1 MPISRRGFIK
11 LTGTGAL
18 SSVAIPAL
26 GQDVSAASAIPGALN
41 YPETAISRLD
51 ALSVNEPVM
60 FFYPDNRS
68 MCELLKCGRPV
79 PGGIGPDQDIVAY
92 SVLCPHM
99 GCPTQYDRESRRYRC
114 GCHFSLFDPEMDGQQ
129 IMGQATQ
136 DLPRVLLKL
145 DDSSG
150 EISAVGINRLVFGR
164 QQNILP
170 VTE

>member
-1 MPISRRGFIK
+1 MPITRRGFIK

-18 SSVAIPAL
+18 STVTISAVA
-26 GQDVSAASAIPGALN
+26 QEDRSASAVPGALI
-41 YPETAISRLD
+41 YPETAITRLD
-51 ALSVNEPVM
+51 ELSENEPVS
-60 FFYPDNRS
+60 FQYPDNLS
-68 MCELLKCGRPV
+68 MCELIKCGRPV

-92 SVLCPHM
+92 SILCPHM

-145 DDSSG
+145 DASNG
-150 EISAVGINRLVFGR
+150 EISAVGINRLLFGR

-170 VTE
+170 QNA